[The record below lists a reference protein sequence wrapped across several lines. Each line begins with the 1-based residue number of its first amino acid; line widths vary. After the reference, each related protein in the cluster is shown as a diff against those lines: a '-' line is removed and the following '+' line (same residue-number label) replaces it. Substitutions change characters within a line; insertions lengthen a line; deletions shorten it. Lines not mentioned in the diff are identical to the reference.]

1 MRLAVTFALV
11 LVAPPVFAQPTSN
24 AVAAEELFQQGR
36 ALLQQNDLRAA
47 CEKLTAS
54 QKLDPAVGTLFSL
67 GECYE
72 RRELLASAWFT
83 YRAAVALAIQR
94 ADARQV
100 LAQTQAD
107 ALEPRLAHLRVVLED
122 TRGVTAVLVD
132 GNQLVLEALETPM
145 PVDPGPHRVEADG
158 DRSWSQ
164 QVDVPG
170 NGANVVV
177 RVPSLEAPRAAP
189 PVATWKRPVA
199 IGLLEAGGVAT
210 GVGLIAGMQAIVKG
224 RDANAE
230 CPPPALNC
238 ANQAAVQ
245 ENDTAKTF
253 ATVATVMIPVGLA
266 VAAVGGVLLAT
277 SGPSIEAAAGPTSAQ
292 ARVQW
297 VW

>member
-1 MRLAVTFALV
+1 MRLALTFALL

-24 AVAAEELFQQGR
+24 AVAAEELFHQGR
-36 ALLQQNDLRAA
+36 ALLQQNDLAAA
-47 CEKLTAS
+47 CEKFAAS

-100 LAQTQAD
+100 LAQTRAD
-107 ALEPRLAHLRVVLED
+107 ALEPRLARLRVVLED
-122 TRGVTAVLVD
+122 TRGVTTVLVD
-132 GNQLVLEALETPM
+132 GNQLVLEALETPL
-145 PVDPGPHRVEADG
+145 PVDPGAHRVEADG
-158 DRSWSQ
+158 ERSWSQ

-177 RVPSLEAPRAAP
+177 RVPSLAAPVAAP
-189 PVATWKRPVA
+189 PVAAWKRPVA

-230 CPPPALNC
+230 CPALSC

-277 SGPSIEAAAGPTSAQ
+277 SGPSIEASAGPTSAQ